1 MGRDGRTNGTMIGF
15 TEGRNGLFGH
25 RPQRAAIA
33 ALRRHWHGLRQID
46 SLPRR
51 DQIAPKALA
60 PILHNLLI
68 AERRQDGAV
77 LLRYAGMTVRSVHGE
92 DLAGRPLSVLFETG
106 TRIQLLEA
114 LDLAFAG
121 IQTLDMHLYSE
132 RGLLRPPLTAQ
143 MTLLPL
149 SEPGSDSHSLIGC
162 LVLDG
167 PPVLP
172 PRRFRIERLLGEPLR
187 PLLPLSAPAGEEGA
201 APPRALPAP
210 ILVWSGP

>member
-1 MGRDGRTNGTMIGF
+1 MNGSLLGTTGTRTGF
-15 TEGRNGLFGH
+15 GGD
-25 RPQRAAIA
+25 RPRSSPITL
-33 ALRRHWHGLRQID
+33 LRRHWHGLRQID
-46 SLPRR
+46 RLPRR

-60 PILHNLLI
+60 GILHHLLI
-68 AERRQDGAV
+68 AEKREDGAV

-106 TRIQLLEA
+106 TRMQLLGA

-121 IQTLDMHLYSE
+121 LQTLDMHLFSE

-149 SEPGSDSHSLIGC
+149 SDPGGCGHALIGC
-162 LVLDG
+162 LALDG

-172 PRRFRIERLLGEPLR
+172 PRRFRIERLLGEPL
-187 PLLPLSAPAGEEGA
+187 SGDHPAYA
-201 APPRALPAP
+201 APDLAEVPPPPRITTPP
-210 ILVWSGP
+210 TLVWTGA

>member
-1 MGRDGRTNGTMIGF
+1 MGRDGRTNGTLIGMSD
-15 TEGRNGLFGH
+15 GRTGLPGN
-25 RPQRAAIA
+25 RAQRAAIA
-33 ALRRHWHGLRQID
+33 TLRRHWHGLRMAD
-46 SLPRR
+46 TLPRR

-60 PILHNLLI
+60 PILHHLLI

-106 TRIQLLEA
+106 TRAQLLEA
-114 LDLAFAG
+114 LDLAFCGA
-121 IQTLDMHLYSE
+121 QTLDMHLFSE

-143 MTLLPL
+143 LTLLPL
-149 SEPGSDSHSLIGC
+149 AEQGSENTALIGC

-172 PRRFRIERLLGEPLR
+172 PRRFRIERLLGEPLA
-187 PLLPLSAPAGEEGA
+187 PLVDHPLPTDRNGPSEPP
-201 APPRALPAP
+201 APPT
-210 ILVWSGP
+210 LVWSAP